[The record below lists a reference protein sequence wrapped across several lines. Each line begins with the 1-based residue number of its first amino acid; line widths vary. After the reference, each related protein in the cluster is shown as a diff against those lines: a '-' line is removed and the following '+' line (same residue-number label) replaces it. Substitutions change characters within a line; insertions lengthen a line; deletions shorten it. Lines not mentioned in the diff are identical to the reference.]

1 MKRMTLDDVMGFYY
15 ESVFGGSKSARPR
28 GYETRGGQDLGRTN
42 RTLARLFVESVE
54 MYDVVKEH
62 LDQWLNGSGQMTE
75 QVKAFVMTM
84 RVKLVEN
91 PVFFAL
97 DDDSRPTTT
106 VEAVI
111 VPSAVIVR
119 EKRAWRRKNP
129 RLSVD
134 CFTPTFRAWKDRD
147 GRWLAYEIDL
157 PPAN

>member
-1 MKRMTLDDVMGFYY
+1 MNLDDVMGFYY

-28 GYETRGGQDLGRTN
+28 GYETRGGQDKGRTN

-54 MYDVVKEH
+54 MYDVVKEQ

-75 QVKAFVMTM
+75 PVKAFVMTM
-84 RVKLVEN
+84 ELKLIEK
-91 PVFFAL
+91 PIFFAL
-97 DDDSRPTTT
+97 GDDSRPTTT

-129 RLSVD
+129 RLSVG
-134 CFTPTFRAWKDRD
+134 CFAPSFRAWRD
-147 GRWLAYEIDL
+147 KNGRWLAYEIDL